1 MKEFLEKMKITK
13 EILTIII
20 GFIGAVITCYSFYRS
35 NQDSLKL
42 IQKTTLRTMIWS
54 EGIPLQDKLESCDSY
69 INLGYNS
76 ETKKYCE
83 KLIEKE
89 FKEYGKN

>member
-13 EILTIII
+13 EIITIII

-35 NQDSLKL
+35 NQESLKL

-54 EGIPLQDKLESCDSY
+54 EGIPRKDKLESCDSY
-69 INLGYNS
+69 ISLGYNS

-83 KLIEKE
+83 NLLEEE
-89 FKEYGKN
+89 FKEYGKS